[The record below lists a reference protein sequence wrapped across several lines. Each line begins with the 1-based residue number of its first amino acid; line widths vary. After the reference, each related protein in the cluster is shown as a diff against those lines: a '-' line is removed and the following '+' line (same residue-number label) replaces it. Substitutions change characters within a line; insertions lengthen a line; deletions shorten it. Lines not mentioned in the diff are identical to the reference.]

1 MPYAQAPLSRE
12 TLYRREIP
20 VAIVDPAERARF
32 AQQPLAFEGVNEAV
46 MPADPAAKQA
56 FLDELGA
63 FLRTGHPGR
72 FLVVEENL
80 RDLYLVAIGGL
91 HRISR
96 KIYAKHPLLPDK
108 LLVIGGMG
116 VVRPA
121 ADGQALTLQTPSQDV
136 TLHELFPDLPET
148 SMSAACPT
156 SRKTIESV
164 PNEDPVGSYS
174 IAVAQAKFRHVAT
187 IAGGRGGID
196 PGQFPVVTNVAWGI
210 IGDAS
215 AFYVYAV
222 PDSAVPVCELLRATN
237 QQEIAPALERYTEAG
252 KQLMR
257 ALRHLHE
264 AGYVFNQPHQGNV
277 YHFVDSEG
285 QTRILIADL
294 DTLQS
299 IQGYRRTVPPGQ
311 YLSPMAFATLVNVQ
325 VASTHMAHIG
335 WIDFFWGVRRE
346 LGIERFRGADA
357 LYASI
362 VAEPLD
368 GYLGLG
374 PARKADIHAAVRGYY
389 HGLSAKRAGDQG
401 GTEGPA
407 RLLQGDLFEM
417 DVFGFWLT
425 YALMDEAYRAA
436 FGARGPLD
444 GIDPA
449 ELRRIVA
456 RSATKRHGTLT
467 PRQMTDLMN
476 HVTNQIIEER
486 SNEALQ
492 EFLTALSKRKR
503 VSARGR

>member
-1 MPYAQAPLSRE
+1 G
-12 TLYRREIP
+12 I
-20 VAIVDPAERARF
+20 
-32 AQQPLAFEGVNEAV
+32 
-46 MPADPAAKQA
+46 
-56 FLDELGA
+56 
-63 FLRTGHPGR
+63 
-72 FLVVEENL
+72 
-80 RDLYLVAIGGL
+80 
-91 HRISR
+91 
-96 KIYAKHPLLPDK
+96 
-108 LLVIGGMG
+108 G
-116 VVRPA
+116 VVRPDE
-121 ADGQALTLQTPSQDV
+121 ADGGLTLETPMRDV
-136 TLHELFPDLPET
+136 TLHQLFPDLPET

-156 SRKTIESV
+156 SRKTIESM

-174 IAVAQAKFRHVAT
+174 IGVAESKFAHVAM
-187 IAGGRGGID
+187 IAEGRGGID
-196 PGQFPVVTNVAWGI
+196 PAQFPVIANVAWGI
-210 IGDAS
+210 IGDAA

-237 QQEIAPALERYTEAG
+237 QQEIAPALERYVEAG

-277 YHFVDSEG
+277 YHYLDKGG
-285 QTRILIADL
+285 QARILIADL

-325 VASTHMAHIG
+325 VAATHMAHIG

-346 LGIERFRGADA
+346 LGIKRFPDADA

-362 VAEPLD
+362 VAELLD

-374 PARKADIHAAVRGYY
+374 AAKTAEIHAVIRGYY
-389 HGLSAKRAGDQG
+389 H
-401 GTEGPA
+401 
-407 RLLQGDLFEM
+407 RLCAQVSGQGDAKGLVRLMRGDLYEM
-417 DVFGFWLT
+417 DVFGFLLT

-444 GIDPA
+444 GIDPV

-467 PRQMTDLMN
+467 PRQMTDLMH

-492 EFLTALSKRKR
+492 EFLTALAKRKR